1 MGIDAR
7 CSCCQDSAKALVR
20 VPVRWSLGLLL
31 TAVVVGS
38 VPFAGCGS
46 SPAPTPKEKPKAE
59 APAPPPPPPA
69 PPPPAPM
76 AIGALNAVT
85 LEPGK
90 TATVRL
96 PVTRGSAT
104 GAIQIQT
111 AGAPQG
117 ITVTAKE
124 IPADKSEGQLELAA
138 SEKLGD
144 QDLKATIKITAKAGT
159 VQAEKELP
167 VVVSKLKLPSF
178 QAAKPILLQPGGSM
192 AVDLAINRNGYEG
205 PLELRV
211 ENLPAGVTGVVSK
224 LEAKQATTNLQVTVG
239 SDAPD
244 ARQPVRVATTLYGR
258 TISVDVP
265 LQINRTPFRVKA
277 FQVVNL
283 KPGETKRIEVPVE
296 RSSYQG
302 PLEIEPS
309 SLPEGVSIKKVTVAP
324 DKKTVALEIVA
335 AENAKERVRSA
346 KLVSKGGNLSRTDP
360 MVIRVTRNERGF
372 LPKELTAN
380 PEMMPLL
387 RRGSFGGRLT
397 VASKKALLDA
407 YGGSPESEAAVM
419 RALRWLATHQQADGR
434 WKLKEY
440 GKDIQ
445 GCDCRD
451 EKFEDKVLETDIA
464 ATAFGVLPFLGAG
477 VGLDRCPEDP
487 PELAGEYMKRVKSA
501 IGFLVK
507 SQSHNPKDPLV
518 DGRLDSHMYA
528 HAVATIAL
536 CEAYGLATEEFQDR
550 LRVPAQKAIKYI
562 AQTQHK
568 EGGWR
573 YGPRQPGDMSAVA
586 WQFLAIRSGQLAG
599 MIIDRSPLIRAE
611 RFVDSCGAGPENAK
625 MSRYC
630 YQPGG
635 QATLSLTGAGLLTR
649 EYLGWHRDNPD
660 LAAGCK
666 YLMEN
671 LPPESGSS
679 LGPIYYYYYA
689 TQVLHHME
697 GSDFDL
703 WNYRMREHLIR
714 TQEKEGHKAGSWNPQ
729 GVDYGH
735 AGGRLYATSMAAMT
749 LQVYYRHLPMF
760 RPAVRGTRAEAAEE
774 K

>member
-1 MGIDAR
+1 
-7 CSCCQDSAKALVR
+7 
-20 VPVRWSLGLLL
+20 
-31 TAVVVGS
+31 
-38 VPFAGCGS
+38 
-46 SPAPTPKEKPKAE
+46 
-59 APAPPPPPPA
+59 
-69 PPPPAPM
+69 M
-76 AIGALNAVT
+76 AIGALGAVT

-90 TATVRL
+90 TATVKL

-104 GAIQIQT
+104 GPIQIQT
-111 AGAPQG
+111 AGAPEG

-124 IPADKSEGQLELAA
+124 IPADKSEGQLDLAA

-144 QDLKATIKITAKAGT
+144 QDLKATIKITAKAGS

-167 VVVSKLKLPSF
+167 VVVNKLKLPSF
-178 QAAKPILLQPGGSM
+178 QATQSILLQPGGS
-192 AVDLAINRNGYEG
+192 ATVELTVNRNGYEG

-211 ENLPAGVTGVVSK
+211 ENLPNQVTGSVPK
-224 LEAKQATTNLQVTVG
+224 LEAKQTTTRLQITAG
-239 SDAPD
+239 AAAPD
-244 ARQPVRVATTLYGR
+244 ARQPARVATTLYGR
-258 TISVDVP
+258 TISIDVP
-265 LQINRTPFRVKA
+265 LQINRTPFHVKA

-296 RSSYQG
+296 RSSYKG

-309 SLPEGVSIKKVTVAP
+309 SLPEGITIKKATVAP

-335 AENAKERVRSA
+335 AENVKERVRTA
-346 KLVSKGGNLSRTDP
+346 KILSKGGNLSRTEP
-360 MVIRVTRNERGF
+360 LVIRVTSGERGF
-372 LPKELTAN
+372 LPKAITAD

-397 VASKKALLDA
+397 NASKQALLDA
-407 YGGSPESEAAVM
+407 YGGTPESEAAVM
-419 RALRWLATHQQADGR
+419 RALRWLANHQQADGS

-440 GKDIQ
+440 DQGIQ
-445 GCDCRD
+445 GCDCRN
-451 EKFEDKVLETDIA
+451 EKAEEKVLDIDVA
-464 ATAFGVLPFLGAG
+464 GTAFGVLPFLGAG
-477 VGLDRCPEDP
+477 VGLDRCPENP
-487 PELAGEYMKRVKSA
+487 PELAGEYMKRVKAA

-507 SQSHNPKDPLV
+507 NQSHHPKDPLV
-518 DGRLDSHMYA
+518 DGRLDKHMYA

-536 CEAYGLATEEFQDR
+536 CEAYGLGTEEFQER
-550 LRVPAQKAIKYI
+550 LRIPAQKAIKYI

-573 YGPRQPGDMSAVA
+573 YSPRQPGDMSAVA

-599 MIIDRSPLIRAE
+599 MVIDRSPLIRAE
-611 RFVDSCGAGPENAK
+611 RFVDSCGAGPEGAK

-630 YQPGG
+630 YMPGG
-635 QATLSLTGAGLLTR
+635 QPTLSLTGAGLLTR
-649 EYLGWHRDNPD
+649 EYLGWRRDNPD
-660 LAAGCK
+660 LLVGCK

-671 LPPESGSS
+671 LPPESGST
-679 LGPIYYYYYA
+679 LGPMYYYYYA

-714 TQEKEGHKAGSWNPQ
+714 TQEKEGHKAGSWSPQ

-760 RPAVRGTRAEAAEE
+760 RPMARGARADAEE
-774 K
+774 EK